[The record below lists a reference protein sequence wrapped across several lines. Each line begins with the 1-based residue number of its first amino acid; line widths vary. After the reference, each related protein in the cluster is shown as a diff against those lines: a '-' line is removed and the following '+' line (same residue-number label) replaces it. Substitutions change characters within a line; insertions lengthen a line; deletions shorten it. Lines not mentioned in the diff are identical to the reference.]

1 MAERFSGPHARDA
14 HREGLGDDYARDG
27 EWSGAGRHDDYV
39 REPVRAGAAAA
50 SGSPETASECYPPLT
65 SVV

>member
-1 MAERFSGPHARDA
+1 MAERFPGPHARDA

-39 REPVRAGAAAA
+39 RETTDDPDVDAEIAD
-50 SGSPETASECYPPLT
+50 EVDIDKASE
-65 SVV
+65 

>member
-39 REPVRAGAAAA
+39 RETPTDDPGVDKVAEEVESDKAG
-50 SGSPETASECYPPLT
+50 E
-65 SVV
+65 